1 MGSTTSEIK
10 WSFNP
15 HQFLTPIPSRT
26 IILFRFF
33 SSHRSLPSFRAPDL
47 GHDLVSVNLLVSK
60 HRAQEDELSV
70 RDAHLKTVNQVGETL
85 ISQEHFGSDKIRE
98 RIDEIGGMMGA
109 LQELAAFRKKRLHEA
124 VDFYQ
129 FFADADGQYRRENAW
144 RNEFVCL
151 LDRNECSPDNVPSLA
166 FRWWK
171 R

>member
-1 MGSTTSEIK
+1 MTSPGIEK
-10 WSFNP
+10 YPSSS
-15 HQFLTPIPSRT
+15 FLTAATDGGGIVHIS
-26 IILFRFF
+26 LLSFR
-33 SSHRSLPSFRAPDL
+33 SSPSFRAPDL

-70 RDAHLKTVNQVGETL
+70 RDNHLKTVNQVGETL

-129 FFADADGQYRRENAW
+129 FFADADGQFRSVKRM
-144 RNEFVCL
+144 EFVC
-151 LDRNECSPDNVPSLA
+151 R
-166 FRWWK
+166 
-171 R
+171 